1 MNEKE
6 ATMSKPRL
14 VAITCL
20 ILAAAAS
27 RVIPHPPN
35 FTPITAIALFGGAYF
50 SKKWLAFLVPLS
62 SLLLSNLVLGYGVG
76 SYVVYASF
84 ALVVSIGLLLR
95 RRRSG
100 LAIGAA
106 ALASSVLFFLVTN
119 FGVWFFDNMYPK
131 TGAGL
136 IMCYTAAIPFFKNA
150 VLGNAFYTVVLFGG
164 FALAQRYWPIL
175 RDRERVQPVRA

>member
-1 MNEKE
+1 
-6 ATMSKPRL
+6 MSKPRF

-20 ILAAAAS
+20 ILFATAS

-35 FTPITAIALFGGAYF
+35 FTPVTAIALFGGAYF
-50 SKKWLAFLVPLS
+50 SKRWLAFFIPLS

-95 RRRSG
+95 RHRSA
-100 LAIGAA
+100 LAIGVA
-106 ALASSVLFFLVTN
+106 ALGSSVLFFVITN
-119 FGVWFFDNMYPK
+119 LGVWLFDNMYPK
-131 TGAGL
+131 TAAGL

-150 VLGNAFYTVVLFGG
+150 VLGNAFYTVLLFGG
-164 FALAQRYWPIL
+164 FALAQRHWPVL
-175 RDRERVQPVRA
+175 QNRERVQPVRV

>member
-1 MNEKE
+1 
-6 ATMSKPRL
+6 MSKPRF

-20 ILAAAAS
+20 ILVAAAS
-27 RVIPHPPN
+27 RVVPHPPN

-50 SKKWLAFLVPLS
+50 SKKWLAFFIPFS
-62 SLLLSNLVLGYGVG
+62 SLFLSNLVLGYGVG

-95 RRRSG
+95 RRKSA

-106 ALASSVLFFLVTN
+106 ALASSVLFFLITN
-119 FGVWFFDNMYPK
+119 FAVWLFDNMYPK
-131 TGAGL
+131 TVTGL

-150 VLGNAFYTVVLFGG
+150 VLGNAFYTIVLFGG
-164 FALAQRYWPIL
+164 FALAQRYWPVL
-175 RDRERVQPVRA
+175 QNRERIQPVRI